1 MYKLVLIRHGESVWN
16 KENRFTGW
24 KDVPLSER
32 GHEEAAD
39 AGRLLLNEGF
49 PCTLRFQKRGT
60 YRSAQ
65 GVVPAEKIEQVPLNL
80 STPET
85 FFMALPVG
93 LDQ

>member
-39 AGRLLLNEGF
+39 AGRVDGDEAAAV
-49 PCTLRFQKRGT
+49 C
-60 YRSAQ
+60 SA
-65 GVVPAEKIEQVPLNL
+65 G
-80 STPET
+80 
-85 FFMALPVG
+85 ALG
-93 LDQ
+93 